1 MTRLPRLTAAALL
14 RLERKQLSPAL
25 RYLGTVVVV
34 VACAFA
40 RAQLPAT
47 ALPYLFFI
55 PGLMFIGFWFG
66 AGPAVLGCIMAVLT
80 AQYCFIGPVGFGADW
95 TDWINSLSFGLV
107 TLGMAVVCALFRRSI
122 RALDRLNQN
131 LEDEVE
137 RRTDERDDIWKLS
150 PDLICT
156 LSAQGEVLT
165 MNPAWQAETGWT
177 EQQLKD
183 GAFYSYISPAQLS
196 DAVRN
201 LHDRQIAE
209 LDTQSVRSNG
219 QPLLLNWRITGRQ
232 GRFFAVA
239 RDVTLYR
246 ERQLAF
252 DQVRSQLQQ
261 SQKMESLGQLTG
273 GLAHDFNN
281 LLTIIS
287 GSQDMI
293 EQRIAQGRLAGVER
307 YVTLARNA
315 TLRASSLTH
324 RLLAYARKQPLV
336 AASVD
341 PAVLIKNMEE
351 LIARTLTPLI
361 NIELLAPGAPTLCHC
376 DAHQLENA
384 LLNLCINARDA
395 MPQGGRLR
403 IEVSTLALTDP
414 GALLVQAGDYVRICV
429 ADTGMGMPASIVER
443 ALEPFFTTKPLGS
456 GTGLGLSMVED
467 FARQA
472 GGAVRIESELGKGTA
487 VCLFLPVHEG
497 SAPVAK
503 DLQAILQ
510 PAAASSSR
518 GTAMVIDDE
527 VAIRELV
534 GEALHEA
541 GFEVAEMPSADQ
553 AVQRIAELPDLKL
566 IVTDLILPGGSS
578 GHKIAEAA
586 WAVRPTL
593 KVLFISGCV
602 DTANGIPER
611 QEQSRLLAKPFTIEQ
626 LRASV
631 EHLLNSPAGA

>member
-1 MTRLPRLTAAALL
+1 M
-14 RLERKQLSPAL
+14 
-25 RYLGTVVVV
+25 RYLSSVLVVIG
-34 VACAFA
+34 CAVA

-55 PGLMFIGFWFG
+55 PGLMFVGFWFG
-66 AGPAVLGCIMAVLT
+66 VGPAVLGCILAVLT
-80 AQYCFIGPVGFGADW
+80 AQYFFIGPIGFDADW
-95 TDWINSLSFGLV
+95 TAWTNSLSFGLV

-122 RALDRLNQN
+122 RALDLLNQN
-131 LEDEVE
+131 LENEVE

-156 LSAQGEVLT
+156 LSAQGEVLA

-177 EQQLKD
+177 ELQLRE

-293 EQRIAQGRLAGVER
+293 EQRLAQGRLADIDR
-307 YVTLARNA
+307 YVGLARGA
-315 TLRASSLTH
+315 TQRASSLTH

-336 AASVD
+336 AATVD
-341 PAVLIKNMEE
+341 PALLVQDMKE

-361 NIELLAPGAPTLCHC
+361 DIELLAPGVRTLCHC

-403 IEVSTLALTDP
+403 IEVGTLEVTSDNGDL
-414 GALLVQAGDYVRICV
+414 GLQAGDYVRICV

-443 ALEPFFTTKPLGS
+443 ALEPLFTTKPLGS

-487 VCLFLPVHEG
+487 VCLFLPVYQG
-497 SAPVAK
+497 SAPVANTPQAA
-503 DLQAILQ
+503 LQV
-510 PAAASSSR
+510 AAAQGSR
-518 GTAMVIDDE
+518 GAAMVIDDE
-527 VAIRELV
+527 AGIRELV
-534 GEALHEA
+534 GEALLES
-541 GFEVAEMPSADQ
+541 GFDVAEMPSAEHV
-553 AVQRIAELPDLKL
+553 VQRIAELPDLKL

-586 WAVRPTL
+586 WAVQPAL

-602 DTANGIPER
+602 DTATDSPER
-611 QEQSRLLAKPFTIEQ
+611 PNQSRLLVKPFTIEQ

-631 EHLLNSPAGA
+631 EQLLKPSAGA